1 MKTIEK
7 SIMSLGLSL
16 LVGGAAFAQTA
27 GQDQDKDKDKKD
39 HQYKDT
45 RTTQMQGQDHQD
57 FTSYDSNSDGQLD
70 EDEFV
75 VVYTEVYTL
84 QDTTKNQGQNETAD
98 RYQDQ
103 SSDMKNE
110 SETSEIGTDETQQR
124 EMISAQFET
133 VDEDSDGYIDEQEF
147 KSWKRDSG
155 TK

>member
-27 GQDQDKDKDKKD
+27 GQDQDKDKDKKI
-39 HQYKDT
+39 HQYQDT
-45 RTTQMQGQDHQD
+45 RTSQMQGQDQQD

-98 RYQDQ
+98 RYQGQ

-110 SETSEIGTDETQQR
+110 SETSEISTDETQQR

-155 TK
+155 AK